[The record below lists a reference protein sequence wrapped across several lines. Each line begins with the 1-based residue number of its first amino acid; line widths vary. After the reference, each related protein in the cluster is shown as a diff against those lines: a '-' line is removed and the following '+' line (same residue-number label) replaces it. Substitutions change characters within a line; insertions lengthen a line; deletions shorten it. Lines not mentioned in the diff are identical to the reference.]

1 MIEIPGYRMLRQL
14 GRGGMATVYLAV
26 QKSVDREVALKV
38 MSPAL
43 LVDPD
48 FGERFLREARIAARL
63 HHRHVVGIHDVG
75 RAGDYHYIAME
86 YLAGGTVLGTE
97 GVSRPAP
104 FALCAIREIAEALH
118 YAHAKGF
125 IHRDVKPDNIL
136 LREDGSAA
144 LTDFGIARASD
155 SASRMTR
162 TGVVVGTPHYMSPEQ
177 ARGKQLDGRCDIY
190 SLGIVLYELLVGRVP
205 YHADDSLAVGIM
217 HITQPVPV
225 LPDSIDALQPLLE
238 GLLAKEP
245 GQRFQTGADVVE
257 AITAIERRIAD
268 GEFPQL
274 AEVAP
279 EYTRHAVGADTFVSP
294 LPQSAN
300 AGSPA
305 RVRAEPN
312 LGRLDDF
319 YALDESTS
327 PQAQRSA
334 AATSLRAM
342 QRERRNARRKGGTA
356 LALTGVLVLVLA
368 AAAAWTWQDELRALL
383 PRTELN
389 ETLARAQAALEQGRL
404 DDAGGDGAVAL
415 FEAARDMDPDNEAV
429 RRGLADAGHELV
441 ERARAALDKGDRDA
455 ARRALDAARR
465 ALGGGR
471 DIDALARDLKQ
482 AEAGSTAMATL
493 LGRADAALAAGK
505 ILGAEGAA
513 ALYRQILDADPD
525 NALATA
531 GIGKSSDA
539 LAAEARKALDSG
551 DTATA
556 AARID
561 AIARIGSAYPDLP
574 ELRGALAKAREA
586 EAGQVDDLLARAAQ
600 QLRAGKI
607 VGADDSAAALYRA
620 VQQREPDNATARAGL
635 ADVARAL
642 VVQARAAIEDRDA
655 SAASGLLDQARAIDP
670 QLAELR
676 AADATLRE
684 LRERLAIDTARPEL
698 TGADR
703 ERVQRLVAEAAQA
716 AEAGNLIV
724 PPGRSAYDKYR
735 GALAIDAN
743 DAQAQAGLARL
754 PARAK
759 TLFDAALA
767 DKTPFRARMLF
778 DAVRQLAPGDVTIA
792 ALSARLADAFLD
804 EAEAKLAADRRGE
817 AQRALDA
824 ARELSPAN
832 PRLPAIAA
840 AVRARPGRPQD

>member
-26 QKSVDREVALKV
+26 QQSVDREVALKV
-38 MSPAL
+38 MAPAL
-43 LVDPD
+43 LADAD
-48 FGERFLREARIAARL
+48 FGQRFLREARIAARL

-86 YLAGGTVLGTE
+86 YLAGGSVLGTE
-97 GVSRPAP
+97 GVARPVP
-104 FALCAIREIAEALH
+104 FALRAIREIADALH

-144 LTDFGIARASD
+144 LTDFGIARAND

-225 LPDSIDALQPLLE
+225 LPDSVSALQPLLE

-245 GQRFQTGADVVE
+245 GQRFQTGAEVVQ
-257 AITAIERRIAD
+257 AIADIERRIAE
-268 GEFPQL
+268 GELPQL
-274 AEVAP
+274 VAAP
-279 EYTRHAVGADTFVSP
+279 RDYARSPVGADTFVSP
-294 LPQSAN
+294 LPQPR
-300 AGSPA
+300 GDDPA
-305 RVRAEPN
+305 PRVRAEPN
-312 LGRLDDF
+312 LGRLDEIS
-319 YALDESTS
+319 LDASDPARMHRAPLASS
-327 PQAQRSA
+327 P
-334 AATSLRAM
+334 RAM
-342 QRERRNARRKGGTA
+342 SRARRHPRRKRGMSF
-356 LALTGVLVLVLA
+356 VLA
-368 AAAAWTWQDELRALL
+368 GLFVLMLGAAAAWTWQDQLRALL

-404 DDAGGDGAVAL
+404 ETADGAVAL
-415 FEAARDMDPDNEAV
+415 FETAREMDPDNEAV

-441 ERARAALDKGDRDA
+441 SRAREALDNGDRGA
-455 ARRALDAARR
+455 ARRALYAATR

-471 DIDALARDLKQ
+471 DIDALAKELDRAD
-482 AEAGSTAMATL
+482 ARSTATATL
-493 LGRADAALAAGK
+493 LERADAALEDGR
-505 ILGAEGAA
+505 ILGEDGAA
-513 ALYRQILDADPD
+513 ALYRQILDAEPG

-531 GIGKSSDA
+531 GIARCADA
-539 LAAEARKALDSG
+539 LGAQARAALESG
-551 DTATA
+551 DTDEAG
-556 AARID
+556 ARIAD
-561 AIARIGSAYPDLP
+561 ITRIASSWPALP

-586 EAGQVDDLLARAAQ
+586 DAGELEDRLARAAR

-607 VGADDSAAALYRA
+607 SGGDDSAAALYRS
-620 VQQREPDNATARAGL
+620 VQQRDPDNAAARAGL

-642 VVQARAAIEDRDA
+642 VVRAQAAIEDHDA
-655 SAASGLLDQARAIDP
+655 AAADALLDEARAIDP
-670 QLAELR
+670 QLVELR

-684 LRERLAIDTARPEL
+684 LRERLAIDASRAEPD
-698 TGADR
+698 AAAR
-703 ERVQRLVAEAAQA
+703 ERIARLVAEAAQA

-735 GALAIDAN
+735 SALAIDPD
-743 DAQAQAGLARL
+743 DAEAQAGLAGL

-759 TLFDAALA
+759 SLFDAALA
-767 DKTPFRARMLF
+767 DKTPFRARMLL
-778 DAVRQLAPGDVTIA
+778 DAVRQLAPGDVTITA
-792 ALSARLADAFLD
+792 MSTRLADAFLD

-832 PRLPAIAA
+832 PRLGAITA
-840 AVRARPGRPQD
+840 AVRARGD